1 MASVANRVVKNTG
14 WLYAKIGVVMLLSFY
29 TTRVVLDA
37 LGTRD
42 FGVFNVVGGA
52 IGMLGFLSG
61 AMATS
66 TQRYMSYAE
75 GEKNV
80 EGKVTIFNISIFIH
94 LIVGICSSLLL
105 IVMGYFLLS
114 YFLNIPA
121 ERMIATYCV
130 YGSLIVST
138 FATILSV
145 PYDAVLNSHENMKYF
160 AIISIFDA
168 LLKLF
173 AAYFCKYVGSDHL
186 VSYGFL
192 MAVVPIINLMV
203 MRTYCHS
210 KYNECTISL
219 RKYFDFAKA
228 KEMLKFALWNLLG
241 TIGGLVGNY
250 GQTLI
255 SNRFFG
261 VAINAAEGIC
271 GQIYSAIL
279 VFANNMMKSLNPVIV
294 KSEGEKNREKM
305 IAWSLRGCKY
315 SYVLFSWLTIPVFFE
330 IDYILKLWLTEV
342 PEWTVFFVR
351 ITFVRA
357 QIEMLFVGLSTSL
370 NACGNIKLYNKV
382 YTTLFLS
389 ALFFVYVANMLGA
402 GPDFRYWFM
411 LLLII
416 IQWLTT
422 IYICKKIVGL
432 KIDLYIS
439 KVLSPILIL
448 SLLLVSSSYLSTILL
463 PVSFLRLVVTFGIT
477 WLVLALSLFTFFPD
491 DIEKVYIYSLL
502 KKVISRTQI
511 GGK

>member
-66 TQRYMSYAE
+66 TQRFMSYAE

-80 EGKVTIFNISIFIH
+80 EGKVTIFNISLVIH
-94 LIVGICSSLLL
+94 LLAAICSALLL
-105 IVMGYFLLS
+105 IVSGYFLLS
-114 YFLNIPA
+114 FFLNIPA
-121 ERMIATYCV
+121 ERMTAAYYV
-130 YGSLIVST
+130 YGSLIIST
-138 FATILSV
+138 SATILSV

-168 LLKLF
+168 LLKLCVAF
-173 AAYFCKYVGSDHL
+173 SCKYVGSDHL
-186 VSYGFL
+186 ISYGFL
-192 MAVVPIINLMV
+192 MAIVPIMNLLI

-210 KYNECTISL
+210 KYSECKISL
-219 RKYFDFAKA
+219 RRYFDLAKA

-271 GQIYSAIL
+271 GQIYAAIL

-294 KSEGEKNREKM
+294 KSEGEKNHEKM
-305 IAWSLRGCKY
+305 ILWSLRGCKY
-315 SYVLFSWLTIPVFFE
+315 SYVLFSWLTIPIFFE
-330 IDYILKLWLTEV
+330 IDFILRLWLTEV

-351 ITFVRA
+351 LTFVRA
-357 QIEMLFVGLSTSL
+357 QIEMLFVGLSSSL
-370 NACGNIKLYNKV
+370 TACGNIKLYNKV
-382 YTTLFLS
+382 FTTLFLF
-389 ALFFVYVANMLGA
+389 ALFFVYVANLLGA

-416 IQWLTT
+416 IQWLST

-432 KIDLYIS
+432 KIKHYIS
-439 KVLSPILIL
+439 KVLSPVSIL
-448 SLLLVSSSYLSTILL
+448 SVLLVSSSFLSTTFL
-463 PVSFLRLVVTFGIT
+463 PVGYFRLVVTFGTT
-477 WLVLALSLFTFFPD
+477 WFVLALSLLTFFPD
-491 DIEKVYIYSLL
+491 DNEKVYISTLL
-502 KKVISRTQI
+502 RKLITYEIK
-511 GGK
+511 